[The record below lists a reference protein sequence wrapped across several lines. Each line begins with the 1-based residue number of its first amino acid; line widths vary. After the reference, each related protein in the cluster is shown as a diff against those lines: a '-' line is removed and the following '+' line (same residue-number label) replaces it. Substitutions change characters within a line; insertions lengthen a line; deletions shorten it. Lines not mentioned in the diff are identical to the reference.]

1 MMRVPETMEGRRR
14 ASLSQQG
21 AWASSRAAADH
32 AGLVPPGPGAE
43 TLDSASRACEIV
55 VVPMGSPR
63 MPRTRLLLWIPM
75 VGLAVML
82 SALAAADP
90 YKPHDPPQLWP
101 DAGNAS
107 GWAADPQPLRTS
119 RQWILTFRYR
129 AGKVEFVGARPVQL
143 AQPVTT
149 ARRIGRYAV
158 ELMSGPALVDRVR
171 FDFPLLGA
179 DELAGQSRRPYND
192 PPRFEVKAV
201 VTYQVMVPDS
211 PRVSR
216 ARLVD
221 RATSR
226 VTMLP
231 WPPAAEGAV
240 DGGVDGAV
248 DAALDHGSPD
258 EGADSSTPVD
268 ARPAPDGWPVP
279 IPRKAD
285 AGPYPRDGGRT
296 DVSR

>member
-1 MMRVPETMEGRRR
+1 M
-14 ASLSQQG
+14 
-21 AWASSRAAADH
+21 SS
-32 AGLVPPGPGAE
+32 PP
-43 TLDSASRACEIV
+43 V
-55 VVPMGSPR
+55 
-63 MPRTRLLLWIPM
+63 PRTRLLLWIPFM
-75 VGLAVML
+75 GLAVML
-82 SALAAADP
+82 SAMAAADP

-101 DAGNAS
+101 DGGTAS

-129 AGKVEFVGARPVQL
+129 TGHVELIGARQVQL

-179 DELAGQSRRPYND
+179 DELAGQPRRPYND

-221 RATSR
+221 RATSS
-226 VTMLP
+226 VMMLP
-231 WPPAAEGAV
+231 WPPAVERVA
-240 DGGVDGAV
+240 DGGADGSG
-248 DAALDHGSPD
+248 DAAWDHASPD
-258 EGADSSTPVD
+258 GGPDGSTPID
-268 ARPAPDGWPVP
+268 AWPVPDGWPIPDGWPVP
-279 IPRKAD
+279 IPREAGR
-285 AGPYPRDGGRT
+285 GPYPRDGGLT
-296 DVSR
+296 DASR